1 MTDLT
6 KILLGEGLTQ
16 TERLYL
22 GSLAHHDGFPVL
34 KKLFDQA
41 CKLATEDVLKV
52 DPEDK
57 EYASKVQARAM
68 RARIINEFVGSIRKS
83 FEANVMIANEA
94 EEKENA
100 GTKSAAN

>member
-22 GSLAHHDGFPVL
+22 GSMAHTEGFPVL
-34 KKLFDQA
+34 KKLFEQA
-41 CKLATEDVLKV
+41 LAFVKEDPMRV
-52 DPEDK
+52 DPEDND
-57 EYASKVQARAM
+57 YDIKVQARVL
-68 RARIINEFVGSIRKS
+68 RARHFNEFVSAIRKS

-94 EEKENA
+94 EEKVNA
-100 GTKSAAN
+100 GTNSASN